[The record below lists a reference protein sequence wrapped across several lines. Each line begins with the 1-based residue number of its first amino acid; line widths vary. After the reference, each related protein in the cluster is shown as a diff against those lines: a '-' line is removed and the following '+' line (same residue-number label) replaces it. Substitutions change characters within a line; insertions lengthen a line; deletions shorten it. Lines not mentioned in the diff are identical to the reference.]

1 MAAGSMLSLRFRL
14 LALVG
19 SLFIAGMFVLY
30 IASNLYG
37 RTAADRSFDRLLA
50 ASAMSI
56 AETISIA
63 PGSVLVD
70 VPYAALDMLGAA
82 PDDRVFY
89 QVSGPDGATVTG
101 YEGLPDMAGIEVTTG
116 NGTGEFGYFDA
127 PYRGETVRFARL
139 SREIAQP
146 GVSGSIVVQV
156 GHTRRARDA
165 LVRELV
171 VSTLMPI
178 ALVTLAALALVW
190 FGIGGA
196 LRPLDRLRRDIE
208 ARKPSDLQP
217 LGAPAPTEIQ
227 PLIFALN
234 DFMRRLGGT
243 IDMLRAFVADAAHQV
258 RTPLAAL
265 RAQVQAAA
273 DDDPEEIRRSLETID
288 RSASRLT
295 RLVNQ
300 LLSDAAVMH
309 RSHVM
314 HFDTVDLVKTVTEAI
329 QESVSITDH
338 HAISFECRVNRA
350 HVHGDSLMLREAIK
364 NVIDNAMLHGDGVA
378 QGVDVILDEHADVY
392 SLRVLDHGP
401 GIEAEH
407 EARIFERF
415 ARGDDRVAG
424 AGLGLAIVRQAIGT
438 HGGRVLLHK
447 RDGGGLIVEC
457 LVPDRLP

>member
-1 MAAGSMLSLRFRL
+1 MLSLRFRL
-14 LALVG
+14 VALVG
-19 SLFIAGMFVLY
+19 SLFIVGMFAMY

-37 RTAADRSFDRLLA
+37 RTAADRSYDRLLA
-50 ASAMSI
+50 ASALSI

-63 PGSVLVD
+63 ADGVRVD

-89 QVSGPDGATVTG
+89 QVSGPDGTTVTG
-101 YEGLPDMAGIEVTTG
+101 YDDLPGMDNVVIGADHATG
-116 NGTGEFGYFDA
+116 VFSYFDA
-127 PYRGETVRFARL
+127 PYRGEPVRFARL

-146 GVSGSIVVQV
+146 GVSGAIVVQV
-156 GHTRRARDA
+156 GHTRLAREA

-171 VSTLMPI
+171 VSALMPI
-178 ALVTLAALALVW
+178 ALVTIAALVLVW

-196 LRPLDRLRRDIE
+196 LRPLDRLRRDIA
-208 ARKPSDLQP
+208 ARRPSDLQP
-217 LGAPAPTEIQ
+217 LSAPAPVEIR
-227 PLIFALN
+227 PLIVALN

-273 DDDPEEIRRSLETID
+273 DDDPEELRRSLASID

-300 LLSDAAVMH
+300 LLSDAAVTH

-314 HFDTVDLVKTVTEAI
+314 HFDTVNLAKTVTEAI
-329 QESVSITDH
+329 QECVSISDH
-338 HAISFECRVNRA
+338 DAISFACNVDRA
-350 HVHGDSLMLREAIK
+350 HVHGDLLMLREAIK
-364 NVIDNAMLHGDGVA
+364 NVIDNAMHHGQGAERGVEI
-378 QGVDVILDEHADVY
+378 VLDAHADGY

-401 GIEAEH
+401 GIADEH
-407 EARIFERF
+407 RLRSFERF
-415 ARGDDRVAG
+415 ARGSDRVAG
-424 AGLGLAIVRQAIGT
+424 AGLGLAIVRQAIEA
-438 HGGRVLLHK
+438 HGGRVLLHA

-457 LVPDRLP
+457 LLPEGPR